1 MILKYIAC
9 GEVFL
14 LTCEQGVVL
23 AQGTAVL
30 QQREKAVA
38 TRWFIIGIWTNSV
51 GRGGVLK
58 ARIKEFAGMS

>member
-9 GEVFL
+9 GEVLL
-14 LTCEQGVVL
+14 LTCEQGIVL

-38 TRWFIIGIWTNSV
+38 TRRFIIGIWNNSV
-51 GRGGVLK
+51 GRGGVMK
-58 ARIKEFAGMS
+58 ARNKEFARMS